1 MVGCTVGDCIGE
13 RTRGGNR
20 VSAEFTNQAPCI
32 EKRVVKG
39 LKGFVRVRLQG
50 VRCVNIPE
58 RSKERLERGRGCE
71 TDSLTQGVDHGS
83 ESLTR

>member
-1 MVGCTVGDCIGE
+1 
-13 RTRGGNR
+13 

-39 LKGFVRVRLQG
+39 LKGFVRVSLQG
-50 VRCVNIPE
+50 VRCITVL
-58 RSKERLERGRGCE
+58 RSKERLEVGRGCE
-71 TDSLTQGVDHGS
+71 TRPLIQVMDQRS

>member
-1 MVGCTVGDCIGE
+1 MVASTVGDCIGE

-39 LKGFVRVRLQG
+39 LKGFVRVYLQG
-50 VRCVNIPE
+50 VRCREVGG
-58 RSKERLERGRGCE
+58 LEGRRVSETEMRVQDRFIDSRG
-71 TDSLTQGVDHGS
+71 GS
-83 ESLTR
+83 WI

>member
-1 MVGCTVGDCIGE
+1 MIELGE
-13 RTRGGNR
+13 DKGGNI

-39 LKGFVRVRLQG
+39 LKGFVRVCLQG
-50 VRCVNIPE
+50 VRCREVL
-58 RSKERLERGRGCE
+58 RSKERLERGRGYE
-71 TDSLTQGVDHGS
+71 TDSLIHMVDHGS

>member
-1 MVGCTVGDCIGE
+1 LYWRDDK
-13 RTRGGNR
+13 GGNR

-39 LKGFVRVRLQG
+39 LKGFVRVCLQG
-50 VRCVNIPE
+50 VRCREVGGGE
-58 RSKERLERGRGCE
+58 EHLKRGFRCK